1 MNKLFYIWQIVDMDK
16 WKMDIFGLIT
26 KNIFAH
32 FLLLFSFILQKTFLQ
47 KYTQQS
53 TYYQKML
60 GLVST
65 GDLSDTGG

>member
-60 GLVST
+60 GLVCT